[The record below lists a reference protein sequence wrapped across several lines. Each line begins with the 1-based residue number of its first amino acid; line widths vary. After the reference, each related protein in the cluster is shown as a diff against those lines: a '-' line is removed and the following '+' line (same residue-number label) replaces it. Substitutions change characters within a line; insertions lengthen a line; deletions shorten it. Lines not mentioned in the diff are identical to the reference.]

1 MSSNTPIRPLQ
12 PYRSFEDPPPRA
24 VCTDALLGRMIRRLF
39 EDGARH
45 EDGLAGAL
53 QAVLAT
59 LDHRMTAAGKASR

>member
-1 MSSNTPIRPLQ
+1 MSDTSTRTFQ
-12 PYRSFEDPPPRA
+12 PYPSFEDPPPRA
-24 VCTDALLGRMIRRLF
+24 VCTDALLGSVIRRLV
-39 EDGARH
+39 EDGPRH